1 MSVTRYRKESA
12 SSSCSTSI
20 IKNPEAKIEDVVEFL
35 RSVPEEERYDL
46 QLEWSLA
53 LLENHQTVG
62 ESVEKLW
69 NYLQSDDAWRAN
81 HSVHKEECWD
91 FMKTVVVAV

>member
-1 MSVTRYRKESA
+1 MSITRYRKESA

-35 RSVPEEERYDL
+35 HSVPEEERYDL

-69 NYLQSDDAWRAN
+69 NYLQSDDAWWAN
-81 HSVHKEECWD
+81 HSVHKEEC
-91 FMKTVVVAV
+91 